1 MLSEIAR
8 SPFGPHAIAINLA
21 INEPMTKRTLLAI
34 TTMGVSTSE
43 KHEQTKQSNYILQFG
58 RPN

>member
-8 SPFGPHAIAINLA
+8 SPFGPHAINLA

-34 TTMGVSTSE
+34 TTMGVSTPE
-43 KHEQTKQSNYILQFG
+43 KHEQIKQSNYILQFG

>member
-8 SPFGPHAIAINLA
+8 SPFGPHAI
-21 INEPMTKRTLLAI
+21 NEPMTKRTLLAT
-34 TTMGVSTSE
+34 TTMGVGTPE
-43 KHEQTKQSNYILQFG
+43 KHEQIKQSNYILQFG